1 MAACML
7 LFNAPYLL
15 RGHFLLPI
23 YTRAQ
28 IPLRWCA
35 EMDIKEIKLS
45 ELKPYEKNPRKND
58 EAVKYV
64 AASIKEFGFKVPI
77 VIDKDNVIVAGHTR
91 YKAAKQLKIKKVP
104 CIIASDLTEEQI
116 KAYRLADNKVAE
128 KAEWDS
134 GLLNIELDSLI
145 DFDMELFGFDKE
157 EEKEKEEVVNPE
169 LEFTEVLEEENNY
182 IVLFFDNS
190 IDWLQAESLFE
201 LKKVKGLSTRKDG
214 EGKPQKGI
222 GRVLNGAEALS
233 KIIDW
238 GVKA

>member
-1 MAACML
+1 M
-7 LFNAPYLL
+7 
-15 RGHFLLPI
+15 
-23 YTRAQ
+23 
-28 IPLRWCA
+28 
-35 EMDIKEIKLS
+35 
-45 ELKPYEKNPRKND
+45 
-58 EAVKYV
+58 
-64 AASIKEFGFKVPI
+64 
-77 VIDKDNVIVAGHTR
+77 
-91 YKAAKQLKIKKVP
+91 P

-128 KAEWDS
+128 QAEWDS

-157 EEKEKEEVVNPE
+157 EEKEKEEVINPE
-169 LEFTEVLEEENNY
+169 IEFTEVLEEENNY